1 MSAPALI
8 LLAHGSTLPVVS
20 EVIRKMRAHMQ
31 SVHPNIPV
39 HIAFADH
46 EHPTAQRVLS
56 RLERSGVREAILVP
70 LNLANLFNT
79 STRLDEIM
87 TAAQARCPKMTL
99 SLARPVGPETGL
111 LNLIDLRLRQ
121 ELACA
126 RVGELDGL
134 VLATEPSRDKRS
146 RSILAR
152 RARQWSLHHRLPALV
167 ASDSVGAA
175 ITQLRAEGRRHI
187 AVGSM
192 FLTAHGTY
200 AQCRA
205 DAIGAGAIAVAKPI
219 GFAPEVCDMAFGR
232 YSVAAM
238 DLLRFGPDEASDGED
253 VPETSASAQLHVVG
267 A

>member
-20 EVIRKMRAHMQ
+20 EVIREMRAHMQ
-31 SVHPNIPV
+31 SVHPNISV

-56 RLERSGVREAILVP
+56 RLERSGVREAVLVP

-79 STRLDEIM
+79 SARLDEIM
-87 TAAQARCPKMTL
+87 AAAQSRCPKMSL
-99 SLARPVGPETGL
+99 RLARPVGPETGL
-111 LNLIDLRLRQ
+111 LNLVDLRLR
-121 ELACA
+121 EKLTAA

-152 RARQWSLHHRLPALV
+152 RARQWSLHHHLPALV
-167 ASDSVGAA
+167 ASESVGAA
-175 ITQLRAEGRRHI
+175 VRQLRAEGRRHI

-200 AQCRA
+200 AQCRK
-205 DAIGAGAIAVAKPI
+205 DAARAGAVGIADPI
-219 GFAPEVCDMAFGR
+219 GFAPEVCEMVFGR

-238 DLLRFGPDEASDGED
+238 DLVDFGLDDPMEEQDEAGA
-253 VPETSASAQLHVVG
+253 PTTPNLCVVG